1 MATAGVEAV
10 RGRLARVARA
20 GLDPAAF
27 AHESLCVLR
36 LAVPFDAA
44 CHGSLDPGTGLIT
57 GSTKV
62 ALTSDHDGEFLAHE
76 YVTDEVNLFVDLA
89 RRSRPV
95 GVLADDTGGDP
106 HRSTRYR
113 DLLTARYGLEHELRA
128 ALVVAGAAWATL
140 ALYRQGPPG
149 FSAREA
155 DLVAGVAPVL
165 ALGAR
170 AAVAAGAARH
180 LRGHGPAAMATGGGH
195 PGEGG
200 APGVLVVDHAGRV
213 VQSTTTAE
221 RLVAE
226 LGGSVRGEL
235 PVAVAATIAA
245 ARAPARAAAHAPA
258 SARAP
263 APTAARDGGLLQP
276 RARVRT
282 RTGRWL
288 VVHGAALA
296 DHDGTG
302 RQVVVTIAP
311 AGPPEVVPVVV
322 AALGLSP
329 RERDVVAG
337 VLRGA
342 STAEMAAALHLS
354 PYTVQ
359 DHLKSVF
366 DKAGVSSRRELVA
379 KVFYDQYA
387 PRLGG
392 PLSPSGWFAD
402 TAGPR

>member
-1 MATAGVEAV
+1 MANPGVEAV
-10 RGRLARVARA
+10 RGRLERAARA
-20 GLDPAAF
+20 GLDPAAY
-27 AHESLCVLR
+27 AHESLSVLGR
-36 LAVPFDAA
+36 AVPFDAA

-62 ALTSDHDGEFLAHE
+62 ALPSDHDVEFLAHE

-89 RRSRPV
+89 RRPRPV
-95 GVLADDTGGDP
+95 GVLVDDTGGDP
-106 HRSTRYR
+106 NRSTRYR
-113 DLLTARYGLEHELRA
+113 DLLTTRYGLQHELRA
-128 ALVVAGAAWATL
+128 ALVVGGAAWATL
-140 ALYRQGPPG
+140 ALYRQGSRG
-149 FSAREA
+149 FSASEA
-155 DLVAGVAPVL
+155 DLVAAIAPVL

-170 AAVAAGAARH
+170 AAVAAGAAQR
-180 LRGHGPAAMATGGGH
+180 LRQAPPAASAAAAASAASAAAAGGWQA
-195 PGEGG
+195 GEGG
-200 APGVLVVDHAGRV
+200 APGVLVVDSAGRV

-221 RLVAE
+221 HLVAE
-226 LGGSVRGEL
+226 LGGAVHGEL
-235 PVAVAATIAA
+235 PIAVVATIAA
-245 ARAPARAAAHAPA
+245 ARAPAR
-258 SARAP
+258 RG
-263 APTAARDGGLLQP
+263 RLLQA

-296 DHDGTG
+296 DHAGD
-302 RQVVVTIAP
+302 RRHVVVTIKQ

-322 AALGLSP
+322 AALGLSA

-342 STAEMAAALHLS
+342 STAEIAAALHLS

-379 KVFYDQYA
+379 KVFFDQYA

-392 PLSPSGWFAD
+392 ALSPSGWFAPPS
-402 TAGPR
+402 AP

>member
-1 MATAGVEAV
+1 MATPGVEAV
-10 RGRLARVARA
+10 RGRLERVARA
-20 GLDPAAF
+20 GLEPATY
-27 AHESLCVLR
+27 AHESVSVLGR
-36 LAVPFDAA
+36 AVPFDAA

-57 GSTKV
+57 GSTKIT
-62 ALTSDHDGEFLAHE
+62 LPSDHDAEFLAHE

-89 RRSRPV
+89 RRPRPV
-95 GVLADDTGGDP
+95 GVLVDDTGGDP
-106 HRSTRYR
+106 NRSTRYR
-113 DLLTARYGLEHELRA
+113 DLLTTRYGLDHELRA
-128 ALVVAGAAWATL
+128 ALVVGGAAWATL
-140 ALYRQGPPG
+140 ALYRQGPRG
-149 FSAREA
+149 FSAAEA
-155 DLVAGVAPVL
+155 DLVAAVAPVL

-170 AAVAAGAARH
+170 AAVAAGAAQR
-180 LRGHGPAAMATGGGH
+180 LQQAPPAAAAGGGQA
-195 PGEGG
+195 GEDG
-200 APGVLVVDHAGRV
+200 APGVLVVDSAGRV

-221 RLVAE
+221 HLVAE
-226 LGGSVRGEL
+226 LGGAVHGEL
-235 PVAVAATIAA
+235 PIAVVATIAA
-245 ARAPARAAAHAPA
+245 ARAPARRGRH
-258 SARAP
+258 
-263 APTAARDGGLLQP
+263 LQA

-296 DHDGTG
+296 DHAGD
-302 RQVVVTIAP
+302 RRHVVVTIKQ

-322 AALGLSP
+322 AALGLSA

-342 STAEMAAALHLS
+342 STAEIAAALHLS

-379 KVFYDQYA
+379 KVFFDQYA

-392 PLSPSGWFAD
+392 ALSPSGWFAPPS
-402 TAGPR
+402 AR